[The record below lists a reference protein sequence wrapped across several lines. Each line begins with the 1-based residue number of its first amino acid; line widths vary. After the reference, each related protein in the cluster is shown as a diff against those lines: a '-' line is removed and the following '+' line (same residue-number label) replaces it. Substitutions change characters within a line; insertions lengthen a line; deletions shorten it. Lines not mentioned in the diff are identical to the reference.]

1 MYVKMVHRIQLNFDF
16 VSLSFTWELGFQG
29 WVPLMVGL
37 TLLKKGTIQQNLAQ
51 FDSPIQRCNFA
62 KSGSDTFVIIAVI
75 DFEVEVKLNTA
86 ADDDGD
92 DDDDHDDDNDDDD
105 DDDNYDDNNSPESTT
120 LSSVDPLAAD

>member
-1 MYVKMVHRIQLNFDF
+1 MVDRIQLSFDF
-16 VSLSFTWELGFQG
+16 VILSSTWEPGFQG

-37 TLLKKGTIQQNLAQ
+37 TLLKKGTIWQSLAQ
-51 FDSPIQRCNFA
+51 FDSPIERCNFA
-62 KSGSDTFVIIAVI
+62 KFGSDTFVIIAVI
-75 DFEVEVKLNTA
+75 DFKVEIKLNTA